1 MDVVSSLLVVAAV
14 PTMCK
19 RNVEPRAEHL
29 GARTTK
35 AEVGAAKDNSR
46 HSILE
51 VPFMVQD
58 KAEASQMRGLMK
70 LQSSAGRSS
79 VCLFRTICM
88 EKMNGLYKHDL
99 FAKRA
104 LRIV

>member
-19 RNVEPRAEHL
+19 RNVEPRAEHR

-46 HSILE
+46 HSI
-51 VPFMVQD
+51 
-58 KAEASQMRGLMK
+58 
-70 LQSSAGRSS
+70 
-79 VCLFRTICM
+79 
-88 EKMNGLYKHDL
+88 
-99 FAKRA
+99 
-104 LRIV
+104 